1 MLDYHLGAANSNAYW
16 SQISNVRVKQKGFL
30 VRGHTGTI
38 IHKNHMPHLQV
49 LKSIFLIYHPG
60 KAKNIES
67 LDLALRLPFYD
78 SFV

>member
-16 SQISNVRVKQKGFL
+16 SQICNVRVKQKGFL
-30 VRGHTGTI
+30 LRGHTETI
-38 IHKNHMPHLQV
+38 IHKNHMPHLKV

-60 KAKNIES
+60 KAKHIES
-67 LDLALRLPFYD
+67 LDRALRLPFYD